1 MGAWTKLKESVTQTY
16 QSLESPVSA
25 AVTKIGQTA
34 EATINAIIANP
45 LPIIE
50 AVAISYALG
59 PAGIGASTAADA
71 GAAAGEAGAAAGEAG
86 AAAGAAST
94 GTALVQDVALR
105 AAITNAAVTAING
118 GDMNKMILSIGSGYA
133 GSVLGQYVGAQTG
146 EALGT
151 TTENEL
157 TGEVTAAP
165 SGLSDATNQLIT
177 QVVTSASGQAATA
190 ALQGQPVTQIMYSA
204 VAGAASGEVANELKA
219 AGYTNVPTSYLANA
233 TAAATK
239 AILNGQDVGTAI
251 ATSAKATAIAQ
262 TVSAGVDQLNQLK
275 TQAQDYYNTTL
286 LPAAQAAQNYFNTN
300 VDPLQTQYSALQST
314 TQANVTAFNNS
325 LNTYNADVAA
335 YNANPASSPK
345 TADQI
350 NAEGT
355 ALANQA
361 PDIQSQ
367 ITNLNNLG
375 AQLTTVQAS
384 YQPLSDAATA
394 AQNQFNTYYNDL
406 NTQAASVAA
415 STVDYQQYVTQDAT
429 GITDQLA
436 STTAQDAEQTLNSV
450 SQAQGWKDYPTQQL
464 AATAGFSDPTIYATA
479 QQYNIPTMDQWT
491 QVNAESQKAGW
502 QGYAQEQ
509 TANAGG
515 FTDPTTY
522 ETATHYGITTADA
535 WKQVNAESQ
544 AAGWNGYEQEQTANA
559 AGFKAPTELALAY
572 TQIVDAFNNPTGISE
587 PAIPDQEQNPESP
600 LIPSDPTNPLSQ
612 ISFNVNKI
620 YGNLPTSGANP
631 LIPTT
636 NTGTTTSGSTSSATG
651 TNGLTA
657 NQLAVLATPT
667 IFTPSAPV
675 VDTGAPKVNLAGL
688 VDQPTNVVQNTSAT
702 TMADLPTMAD
712 LSTNYGAPQDVQQVI
727 YTSPNEG
734 ETTTMAATGGSVDDL
749 LRLMSWRV

>member
-1 MGAWTKLKESVTQTY
+1 MGAYRKLKESVTQTY
-16 QSLESPVSA
+16 QKLESPISA

-34 EATINAIIANP
+34 EATINAIISNP

-50 AVAISYALG
+50 AAAISYALG
-59 PAGIGASTAADA
+59 PSGIGASTATDV
-71 GAAAGEAGAAAGEAG
+71 GVGVEAGAT
-86 AAAGAAST
+86 AAST
-94 GTALVQDVALR
+94 TSALIEDQALR
-105 AAITNAAVTAING
+105 AAVTNAAVTAING
-118 GDMNKMILSIGSGYA
+118 GDINKMILSIGSGYA
-133 GSVLGQYVGAQTG
+133 GSLLGQYAGNA
-146 EALGT
+146 AYNT
-151 TTENEL
+151 TTGGATYDNEL
-157 TGEVTAAP
+157 TGGVDTA
-165 SGLSDATNQLIT
+165 SGVSKATADLVK

-190 ALQGQPVTQIMYSA
+190 ALQGQPINQIMYSA
-204 VAGAASGEVANELKA
+204 VAGAASGAVANELKA

-251 ATSAKATAIAQ
+251 QTSAKATAIAQ
-262 TVSAGVDQLNQLK
+262 TVAAGTDQLNQLK
-275 TQAQDYYNTTL
+275 TQAQNYYNTTF
-286 LPAAQAAQNYFNTN
+286 LPAAQAAQNYFSTD
-300 VDPLQTQYSALQST
+300 VQPLQSQYTAQ
-314 TQANVTAFNNS
+314 QATVESNATAFNNA
-325 LNTYNADVAA
+325 LATYNADVAA
-335 YNANPASSPK
+335 YNANPSASPK

-350 NAEGT
+350 NAEGNS
-355 ALANQA
+355 LASQA
-361 PDIQSQ
+361 PGIQQQ
-367 ITNLNNLG
+367 ITDLNTLGSNLT
-375 AQLTTVQAS
+375 AAQAS

-394 AQNQFNTYYNDL
+394 AQNQVTSYLDSI
-406 NTQAASVAA
+406 NTQSANIASNV
-415 STVDYQQYVTQDAT
+415 VDYQQYVTQDAT

-436 STTAQDAEQTLNSV
+436 STTVQDAEQTLNSV
-450 SQAQGWKDYPTQQL
+450 SQAQGWKDYPTQQV
-464 AATAGFSDPTIYATA
+464 AASAGFSDPTVYATA

-631 LIPTT
+631 LVPTT

-651 TNGLTA
+651 TSGLTA

-667 IFTPSAPV
+667 IFTPNAPV
-675 VDTGAPKVNLAGL
+675 VDTGAPKVDLAGL